1 MIYTDTS
8 ALMKLV
14 REEAESEALS
24 RWLADHA
31 HVQTSVTTN
40 LLGIVELHR
49 AAARVSPEAVATA
62 TVLLARIDKRELTPT
77 AVALASEMPPP
88 RLRTLD
94 ALHIASAAE
103 LPELRAFVTYD
114 ERMASAAEGYG
125 LPVVSPR

>member
-1 MIYTDTS
+1 MIYADTS

-14 REEAESEALS
+14 RDEAESDALA

-31 HVQTSVTTN
+31 RHRTSVTTN
-40 LLGIVELHR
+40 VIGIVELHR

-62 TVLLARIDKRELTPT
+62 TVLLARIDKREITPT

-88 RLRTLD
+88 QLRTLD

-103 LPELRAFVTYD
+103 LPQLSAFVTYD
-114 ERMASAAEGYG
+114 EQLASAAEGYG

>member
-1 MIYTDTS
+1 MIYADTS

-14 REEAESEALS
+14 REEAESDGLA

-31 HVQTSVTTN
+31 QHHSSVTTN
-40 LLGIVELHR
+40 LIGIVELHR
-49 AAARVSPEAVATA
+49 AAAKVSPEAVATA
-62 TVLLARIDKRELTPT
+62 TLLLARIDKRELTPT

-88 RLRTLD
+88 QLRTLD

-103 LPELRAFVTYD
+103 LPELSAFVTYD
-114 ERMASAAEGYG
+114 DRVATAAAIYG